1 MFSARACGTDAEAL
15 RRSLGFPLRLDL
27 AMAFLAKHR
36 SAATSA
42 ATTGTK
48 SEASWGGVS
57 REPRTVYNTGRSAA
71 SRVEAALAEAL
82 RRGRAVPPGMHRPE
96 PSPGLLQGPRPG
108 LDPGSTLPGP
118 GPGLMPEASSG
129 KAGRGAVA
137 ERGRVR
143 VAFTGDAASGHAA
156 SGHAASGHA
165 ASGHAASGHA
175 ASGHAASGH
184 AASDGARA
192 GLLVEA
198 SASERAA
205 RSSLRNG
212 SSIRSGGGA
221 RPSRSVGF
229 SPAGSPGGSPAGPGP
244 PVRQLARRT
253 CRSPSSPERSGPAF
267 PVAATAAAATEAT
280 TEASTATATKGS
292 GMSATPVA
300 SPGARGVYNHRP
312 LSGAGRLTAGIAAP
326 TAAPAVAA
334 RTLGLG
340 PAGLGSHRRDKK
352 RGEKR
357 DEKRLRFGA
366 EVGEGQPGQQ
376 GPALEPRARVSFA

>member
-143 VAFTGDAASGHAA
+143 VAFTGD
-156 SGHAASGHA
+156 
-165 ASGHAASGHA
+165 A